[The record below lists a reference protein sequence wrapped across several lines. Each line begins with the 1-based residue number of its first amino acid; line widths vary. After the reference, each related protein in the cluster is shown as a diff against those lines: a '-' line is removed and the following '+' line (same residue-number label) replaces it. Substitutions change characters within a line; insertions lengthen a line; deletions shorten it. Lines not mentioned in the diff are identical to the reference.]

1 MKKLVEEVTKV
12 ISKTMNHKTGS
23 KPTPLKTAPKTTMTS
38 KVVKVVPIMPK
49 PSNIAVMDRIKQ
61 ADAAHILGCTRQRVS
76 ERIKQGSLK
85 YAESID
91 ALGHKTRFVS
101 LKQVRALKEEI
112 DKVTKKS
119 A

>member
-23 KPTPLKTAPKTTMTS
+23 KPTPHKTAHKTTITS
-38 KVVKVVPIMPK
+38 KVVEVVPMPK

-85 YAESID
+85 YEESID